1 MMSRTQRE
9 FYIALLRGLE
19 LIVAALRKLLEEDK
33 RARCD
38 TQVTIEDRIRA

>member
-19 LIVAALRKLLEEDK
+19 LICSALRKMLD
-33 RARCD
+33 
-38 TQVTIEDRIRA
+38 EDRHGRCEMVDTTMVKM